1 MEPGLPQE
9 EALPQEGDHEEEAAT
24 MVIYGAKPP
33 KDALTREEAEGLSQ
47 WMTESSKETKD
58 RWHEHSWCSEGA
70 ARFCQQPD
78 MHMGFEHI
86 LAPPPGSTILKRGLG
101 RSGAL
106 ASRGKLGQVLA
117 DAWASRHATIRDKQL
132 KKIPKLDPKLRPNK
146 SACFRHGSCLC
157 RDNDGKDV
165 EARAALVAAKLCVLF
180 KNGSPLRWRYDKGRI
195 VLRFEAMDDKSAW
208 YWLGVGNLTTRD
220 FTGFPML
227 EDASDWIFDDDWL
240 LLQAMPDL
248 VPKSLWAFFE
258 MADFAPITRNAAT
271 TFKLYE
277 LAWTETELALGSF
290 VPGRRLRVT
299 RCLGIEPVSVNPSKE
314 KALPV
319 VHERRR
325 IADRQED
332 GGGDGSEGRPH
343 EEGRDGDHGL
353 TPMLRRVN
361 AVLRR
366 HPEQRADDDIE
377 WELSSASGAED
388 PWELSVA
395 SGGEEDPW
403 SLEEAERR
411 VPAAGADG
419 AAAGTAPTAAPHV
432 PIAPGDEAAAGP
444 RRARRDRF
452 PRIWHSSGPAGDGF
466 LRLSQSVG
474 QEWHDMRA
482 ECPQHENCTLSR
494 TCRGG
499 MRAGA
504 GRPIG
509 HLWAWLGAAHGPGC
523 VDKDQH
529 KMCKPSLEERR
540 TARIAF
546 QALPGVQAW
555 VDAECGGEGTEPEGL
570 V

>member
-9 EALPQEGDHEEEAAT
+9 EDLPQEVVDENEVAS
-24 MVIYGAKPP
+24 MVLYGATLAP
-33 KDALTREEAEGLSQ
+33 DSLTPEENEGLSQ
-47 WMTESSKETKD
+47 WITERSKETED
-58 RWHEHSWCSEGA
+58 RWHEHSWCSEGG

-78 MHMGFEHI
+78 QPMSFEHI
-86 LAPPPGSTILKRGLG
+86 LAPPPGSTILKRGG
-101 RSGAL
+101 ICHATIPTS
-106 ASRGKLGQVLA
+106 STQVLA
-117 DAWASRHATIRDKQL
+117 RAWATSHATIKHKEL
-132 KKIPKLDPKLRPNK
+132 EKIPKLAAQLMPNK

-157 RDNDGKDV
+157 RDDDGKDV
-165 EARAALVAAKLCVLF
+165 QARAALVAAKLVEFF
-180 KNGSPLRWRYDKGRI
+180 KKGSPLRLKYEKGRI
-195 VLRFEAMDDKSAW
+195 VLRFQARVEGSAW
-208 YWLGVGNLTTRD
+208 YWLGIGNLTTRD

-240 LLQAMPDL
+240 LLRAMDPL

-258 MADFAPITRNAAT
+258 IAAFAPITRTAAT
-271 TFKLYE
+271 TFTLYE
-277 LAWTETELALGSF
+277 LVWTETEMALGSF

-299 RCLGIEPVSVNPSKE
+299 RCLGIEPVGVNPSHQ

-319 VHERRR
+319 TYDRRMLG
-325 IADRQED
+325 AGQED
-332 GGGDGSEGRPH
+332 GVGDGSEGRPH
-343 EEGRDGDHGL
+343 EEGRDGDPGL
-353 TPMLRRVN
+353 TPLLRIVN

-366 HPEQRADDDIE
+366 HPEQRADDEIG
-377 WELSSASGAED
+377 WELSSASGDED
-388 PWELSVA
+388 PWELSAA

-403 SLEEAERR
+403 SLEEAEHRLR
-411 VPAAGADG
+411 AAGAAG
-419 AAAGTAPTAAPHV
+419 AAAGSAPAAAPHV
-432 PIAPGDEAAAGP
+432 PIAPGGDEAAGHP

-466 LRLSQSVG
+466 LRLSHSVG

-482 ECPQHENCTLSR
+482 ECPQHPNCTLSR

-509 HLWAWLGAAHGPGC
+509 HLWAWLESAHGC

-529 KMCKPSLEERR
+529 KRVKPSYEQRCN
-540 TARIAF
+540 ARIAF
-546 QALPGVQAW
+546 QALPGAEAW
-555 VDAECGGEGTEPEGL
+555 VAAEYGGEGIEPEEL